1 MFLESNFAVAT
12 FATVGAAAPQSAQ
25 SVFTNVFTTLIE
37 HGPKVAE
44 KLVPGCLQIL
54 AVCVAIRL
62 VKALIDALFSD
73 DAIGAVGDAFS
84 VVLSGF
90 VCMMVITHVSDISG
104 VVWTV
109 ADETMAVMS
118 VGDVSGSGVADI
130 STRMMEASW
139 KLLLDVYNL
148 YFNTEAAEGAA
159 SGSAMDKLLDW
170 LGVALTGAGLLH
182 VLIGLIVLLMTTAYA
197 AILALQLTTGGMQI
211 TIAIGFLPIVF
222 AFYPIIENW
231 AKNAIGVI
239 AAGIAHLGI
248 CAFLI
253 SLVSQQATSMATALS
268 SGGFTIF
275 GETVGGSHV
284 NKIIASVVFAGVL
297 LVLGLATGKSV
308 GFATSIFGS
317 TGGMMG
323 KPSHGRGG
331 GSGSGGGNA
340 NNTGGAGGGA
350 GGGAVPGVDA
360 GAGAGAGGGV
370 GGASGAGQA
379 GAKVG
384 ASSAVQGGAAAS
396 GAAAG
401 GVGALATTAAVAGA
415 NAAQAAGG
423 AALGAAGLSAPGG
436 GKSGAGGGA
445 AGGTGGA
452 SSAAGGGGGFQ
463 ASAASK
469 AGMAA
474 ALIGAAGKQALKNGA
489 AALKPA
495 AARVGSAG
503 MAAGKTVGKGA
514 AKVGGH
520 AVRVGKA
527 AVNAQVKGTLRG

>member
-1 MFLESNFAVAT
+1 MFLESNFAVAA

-170 LGVALTGAGLLH
+170 LGMALTGAGLLH

-253 SLVSQQATSMATALS
+253 SLVSQQATGLATALS

-275 GETVGGSHV
+275 GETVGGSQV
-284 NKIIASVVFAGVL
+284 NKIIASVVFAAVL

-350 GGGAVPGVDA
+350 GGGVVPGVDA
-360 GAGAGAGGGV
+360 GGAGGAA

-384 ASSAVQGGAAAS
+384 ASSAAQGGAAAS

-401 GVGALATTAAVAGA
+401 GVGAVATTAAVAGA

-436 GKSGAGGGA
+436 GKSGASGGA
-445 AGGTGGA
+445 AGGTGGS

-463 ASAASK
+463 ASAGSK

-474 ALIGAAGKQALKNGA
+474 ALIGAAGKQALKNSA
-489 AALKPA
+489 AALKPG

-503 MAAGKTVGKGA
+503 KAVGKAVGKGA